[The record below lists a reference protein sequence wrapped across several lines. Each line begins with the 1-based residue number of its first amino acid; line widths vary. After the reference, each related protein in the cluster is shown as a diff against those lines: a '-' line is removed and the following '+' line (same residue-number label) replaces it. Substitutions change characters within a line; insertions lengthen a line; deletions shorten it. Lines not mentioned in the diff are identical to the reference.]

1 MGHLIARCRWSDG
14 FSFIT
19 SRDPLE
25 QVRRLLLDN
34 DFADASELKK
44 LEKVRRKCENLRRKH

>member
-1 MGHLIARCRWSDG
+1 M
-14 FSFIT
+14 

-44 LEKVRRKCENLRRKH
+44 LEKVRRK